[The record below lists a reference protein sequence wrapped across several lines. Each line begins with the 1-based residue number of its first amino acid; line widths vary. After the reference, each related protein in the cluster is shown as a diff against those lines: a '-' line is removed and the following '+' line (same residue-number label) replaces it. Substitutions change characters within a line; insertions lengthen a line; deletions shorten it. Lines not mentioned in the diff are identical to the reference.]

1 MYNVHTCISC
11 NHNGATFATSLHHQ
25 PHEDQQQLDRRP
37 QIPLPTF
44 RPSSHTRR
52 CQNHPSKLK
61 IAAWLAGSGNRDK
74 LPARTQR
81 RIQQPPPHQ
90 VIEGNVKEP
99 GGRGE
104 EKERVSSFFGSC
116 PVPSPSVPACQS
128 KSMPATQGQA
138 QNGTR

>member
-1 MYNVHTCISC
+1 
-11 NHNGATFATSLHHQ
+11 
-25 PHEDQQQLDRRP
+25 QQLDRRP
-37 QIPLPTF
+37 QIPLPTS

-90 VIEGNVKEP
+90 VIEETS
-99 GGRGE
+99 RSQAGE
-104 EKERVSSFFGSC
+104 EKKKRGSALSLVPVLSRRRLCPPVS
-116 PVPSPSVPACQS
+116 
-128 KSMPATQGQA
+128 
-138 QNGTR
+138 QN